1 MSQYVLMPKATY
13 TIDDMLAEVRTR
25 GMAKPNR
32 FEVII
37 TPPKCLLNFKTDDT
51 FTNKSSQGQYKTQ
64 NTLGSRVPARLSV
77 FCESASLPPT
87 RINVSQQKI
96 FGPPTF
102 HPQNAD
108 YGGDNISLTF
118 MLDKWYTVKEFFDV
132 WVDSIVNR
140 ETGTVAYQDDYLCQG
155 MSISQLDEEDRIHYT
170 AMFEDIFPISIAP
183 IQLDSH
189 SSNQV
194 TKMNV
199 TFCYRR
205 WRSQSMNLATNA
217 MAAASNQTP
226 PNKQVPRE
234 NPRRTPATSN
244 PTNDSSIGNP
254 MGDTSGYG
262 GGW

>member
-1 MSQYVLMPKATY
+1 MSDYVLMPKAKF
-13 TIDDMLAEVRTR
+13 TIEDMLSEVRTR

-37 TPPKCLLNFKTDDT
+37 TPPKCLLNYKTDDT
-51 FTNKSSQGQYKTQ
+51 LAKNNTGGQYKTQ
-64 NTLGSRVPARLSV
+64 STLGARLPARLSV
-77 FCESASLPPT
+77 FCESATLPPT
-87 RINVSQQKI
+87 RINVSQQKL

-155 MSISQLDEEDRIHYT
+155 MTITQLDEDDRAHYT
-170 AMFEDIFPISIAP
+170 AIFEDIFPISIAP
-183 IQLDSH
+183 IQLDAH
-189 SSNQV
+189 SVNQV

-205 WRSQSMNLATNA
+205 WRSLSMTV
-217 MAAASNQTP
+217 ASNGDQGGNADPIP
-226 PNKQVPRE
+226 PKKTPRE
-234 NPRRTPATSN
+234 NPKAKPASRSE
-244 PTNDSSIGNP
+244 DSSSGNP
-254 MGDTSGYG
+254 MGDMSGYG